1 MRRRFVG
8 EIKSTS
14 LPVVLLDFNYT
25 DTGLDCICTDNLEGM
40 YSATKF
46 LLEKG
51 HREIGFVG
59 NINLT
64 NSIRDRYLGYYRAM
78 IERGI
83 KINSSYVVK
92 ERDDEN
98 NDIDIVL
105 PQTMPTSFVCN
116 SDQAA
121 FRLMEAL
128 EKVNLRVP
136 EDVSVIGFDDTLYSI
151 ISQPKLTTVS
161 VNRKSMAENAITMI
175 MDLLENANLMPRKV
189 VVATTIIDRNSVIT
203 LRKK

>member
-1 MRRRFVG
+1 M
-8 EIKSTS
+8 
-14 LPVVLLDFNYT
+14 LLK
-25 DTGLDCICTDNLEGM
+25 M
-40 YSATKF
+40 YNATKF
-46 LLEKG
+46 LIERQ

-64 NSIRDRYLGYYRAM
+64 NSIRDRYLGYYRAL
-78 IERGI
+78 IENGI
-83 KINSSYVVK
+83 KINTDYIIK
-92 ERDDEN
+92 ERNDDN

-105 PQTMPTSFVCN
+105 PSTMPTSFVCN

-128 EKVNLRVP
+128 EKANLRVP

-151 ISQPKLTTVS
+151 TSRPKLTTVS

-175 MDLLENANLMPRKV
+175 MDLLENSNLIPRKIV
-189 VVATTIIDRNSVIT
+189 VSTSIIDRNSVAT
-203 LRKK
+203 PRKK